1 MTAALEASSL
11 RPVEEGAQTAS
22 PRNAPL
28 GMVRGQEPEKASVM
42 VMPAIAGRR
51 TCAGQA
57 ASKIAVA
64 QLEGVNPAGR
74 IKNKRLSWG
83 EADATG

>member
-28 GMVRGQEPEKASVM
+28 GMDAEQ
-42 VMPAIAGRR
+42 RR